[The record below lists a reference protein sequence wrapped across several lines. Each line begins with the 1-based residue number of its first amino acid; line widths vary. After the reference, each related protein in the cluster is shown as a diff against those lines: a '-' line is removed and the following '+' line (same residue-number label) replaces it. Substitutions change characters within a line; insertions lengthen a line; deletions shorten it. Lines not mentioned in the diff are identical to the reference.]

1 MKNSKCFTLLT
12 SRSMKYTW
20 VTLVEKCPMEG
31 LIMTMTHSL
40 SVIEIRKTDNQ
51 PRKSQQT
58 YVIHEKATK
67 ADKETV
73 WNFEPKA
80 NSAKW
85 VSFNFSSG
93 STGPAKVQIYRNAV
107 PVRVLK
113 NREDGISKILGY
125 SNIFKMGISFFTSNG
140 FRMSA
145 QGNYNG
151 FICYNNW
158 IYLLSLGTKLRFT
171 LFVLNQKNPESW
183 APLIE
188 RKQIKVAA
196 FYTPQM
202 LVFAMSE
209 SFKKSNLSSLM
220 QFATGGSAL
229 SKTSRDKMTE
239 AFEKYHSYMKN
250 PYIHQ

>member
-1 MKNSKCFTLLT
+1 M
-12 SRSMKYTW
+12 
-20 VTLVEKCPMEG
+20 
-31 LIMTMTHSL
+31 
-40 SVIEIRKTDNQ
+40 
-51 PRKSQQT
+51 
-58 YVIHEKATK
+58 IHEKATK

-113 NREDGISKILGY
+113 NREDGISKVLGY
-125 SNIFKMGISFFTSNG
+125 SNIFKMVISFFTSNG

-171 LFVLNQKNPESW
+171 LYLLNQKNPESW

-229 SKTSRDKMTE
+229 TKTSRDKMTE

>member
-1 MKNSKCFTLLT
+1 
-12 SRSMKYTW
+12 
-20 VTLVEKCPMEG
+20 
-31 LIMTMTHSL
+31 MT
-40 SVIEIRKTDNQ
+40 DFQ
-51 PRKSQQT
+51 PRESQES
-58 YVIHEKATK
+58 YVIHETATK
-67 ADKETV
+67 ADKEAV

-93 STGPAKVQIYRNAV
+93 STGPAKVQIYKNAV

-125 SNIFKMGISFFTSNG
+125 SNTLKLGISFFTSNG

-151 FICYNNW
+151 FICFNNW
-158 IYLLSLGTKLRFT
+158 IYMLSLGTKLRFT
-171 LFVLNQKNPESW
+171 LYILNQKNPESW

-188 RKQIKVAA
+188 RKQIKTAA

-202 LVFAMSE
+202 LVFAMSQ

-220 QFATGGSAL
+220 QFASGQGSNLSGPKNRNLGPGRTRIGKFWKSGPLIPATGGSAL
-229 SKTSRDKMTE
+229 TKTSRDKMTE
-239 AFEKYHSYMKN
+239 AFQKYHSYMKN